1 MDKAENPTFVV
12 IPASWPEEAEA
23 IAAIRRRVFI
33 EEQGVP
39 EALEWEARDGDC
51 DWFVARSLSDL
62 SDRSEPGG
70 RARTVWHDFEAH
82 SGTMQREIGPK
93 WTALPTGAVDQS
105 QVRQA
110 PRVGDAVVGI
120 ARLTPDAQVG
130 RMAVLPDWR
139 GRGIG
144 TALLRAV
151 LQCAREKGLAVVT
164 LHAQTHAVP
173 FYARQGFRAEGAVFM
188 EAGIPHRRMTLVI
201 HEDE

>member
-1 MDKAENPTFVV
+1 
-12 IPASWPEEAEA
+12 
-23 IAAIRRRVFI
+23 
-33 EEQGVP
+33 
-39 EALEWEARDGDC
+39 
-51 DWFVARSLSDL
+51 
-62 SDRSEPGG
+62 
-70 RARTVWHDFEAH
+70 
-82 SGTMQREIGPK
+82 
-93 WTALPTGAVDQS
+93 
-105 QVRQA
+105 
-110 PRVGDAVVGI
+110 VGDAVVGI